1 MSTPTEQLEAR
12 LDEKVATVNTSDE
25 LSPRK
30 KYAILSIL
38 ILSYFI
44 DGECNWAE
52 TC

>member
-1 MSTPTEQLEAR
+1 M
-12 LDEKVATVNTSDE
+12 DEKVVVTMKPSEDE

-44 DGECNWAE
+44 DGEYSGEE
-52 TC
+52 T